1 MIDST
6 LLIFVRNCVV
16 EAYNVVVWLA
26 FPRILTRGK
35 DVEFYAG
42 GLLSYLLRAPR
53 YLASPFFFT
62 VYVRHT
68 PWRRTFTKNRRSPE
82 KTNY

>member
-35 DVEFYAG
+35 DVEFILVGAI
-42 GLLSYLLRAPR
+42 YLE
-53 YLASPFFFT
+53 
-62 VYVRHT
+62 RHGT
-68 PWRRTFTKNRRSPE
+68 
-82 KTNY
+82 